1 MADGPRGFRA
11 PLLHC
16 LDDPGLDGEAGAVAF
31 HDDGLLVVDDGH
43 ILAVGDF
50 ADLEP
55 RFGELPTLAYP
66 GRLIVPGFVDCHVH
80 YPQTDIIGAYGTQ
93 LLDWLDRHA
102 FPAEMRFADPA
113 VAVETAQAFLTELL
127 RNGTTTA
134 LVFATSHKVSAEA
147 IFEAALAR
155 RMRLIAGMVIMDRGA
170 PAALCRDPQAAFTDS
185 QDLIRRYGA
194 KERLGYAVTPRFA
207 LSCTTDALVMT
218 GRLLREH
225 PGAWLHT
232 HLSETPEEVR
242 ATLAAFPE
250 ACSYLDVYAR
260 QGLVTDRSVFAH
272 GIWLDDADRAQLAR
286 CGCGLATC
294 PTSNLF
300 LGSGLFDLPAAHAAG
315 VRIGLGTDV
324 GGGTSLSMLATMAEA
339 YKSGQM
345 RGFSLDPLQA
355 FYLATL
361 GGARMLGLGDRI
373 GSLSPG
379 SEADFVV
386 LDPNATPL
394 MRRRLAAETSL
405 KERLFALMVLADDR
419 GIEET
424 WVDGERAH
432 RRSPAATQPFRGP

>member
-1 MADGPRGFRA
+1 MADGPKGFRA
-11 PLLHC
+11 SLLHC
-16 LDDPGLDGEAGAVAF
+16 LDDPGLGGDAGAVAF
-31 HDDGLLVVDDGH
+31 HADGLLVIDGGH
-43 ILAVGDF
+43 IVAAGDF
-50 ADLEP
+50 AVLAP
-55 RFGELPTLAYP
+55 RFPDLPLAAYP
-66 GRLIVPGFVDCHVH
+66 GRLIVPGFIDCHVH
-80 YPQTDIIGAYGTQ
+80 YAQTDIIGAYGTQ

-113 VAVETAQAFLTELL
+113 VATETAQAFLAELL

-170 PAALCRDPQAAFTDS
+170 PAPLCREPQAAFADS

-194 KERLGYAVTPRFA
+194 RDRLGYAVTPRFA
-207 LSCTTDALVMT
+207 LSCTTQALAMA
-218 GRLLREH
+218 GRLLRDH
-225 PGAWLHT
+225 PTAWLHT
-232 HLSETPEEVR
+232 HLSETPDEVR

-250 ACSYLDVYAR
+250 AHSYLDVYAR
-260 QGLVTDRSVFAH
+260 HGLVTDRSVFAH
-272 GIWLDDADRAQLAR
+272 GVWLDDADRAQLAR
-286 CGCGLATC
+286 CGCGLAAC

-324 GGGTSLSMLATMAEA
+324 GGGTSLSLLATMAEA

-361 GGARMLGLGDRI
+361 GGARMLSLADRV
-373 GSLSPG
+373 GTLAPG
-379 SEADFVV
+379 SEADFVI

-405 KERLFALMVLADDR
+405 KERLFALMVLGDDR
-419 GIEET
+419 CIEET

-432 RRSPAATQPFRGP
+432 HRG